1 MLVALPCLVLVLFLP
16 GYFLL
21 LLLGVQRGWAL
32 LLAPM
37 GSVAL
42 YGILANAYS
51 LVGVSSNLLSVFIVP
66 TAVVAILAVV
76 IRKRINRN
84 LIGYSTPQWGPV
96 VLAAVLGLAVG
107 MYTFVLVLPR
117 VDAVFQGWDN
127 VTHLNQIRS
136 FLDSGNWSSLRPS
149 NYLASADAAI
159 NPTPGA
165 GFYPSG
171 WHEVCA
177 LVALMSGASVSKVV
191 NAANYIFSS
200 LVYPIGVVV
209 MLQMLVGRRKQLLY
223 CGAVVSVSFSTF
235 PWMLLTFG
243 PIFPNLAAFC
253 LIPIGIVMAVSFV
266 KSIVRRRDVIR
277 AFILLLI
284 CVIALGIMQP
294 NALFTLAVLLY
305 FYFMYRI
312 RTYRRR
318 YKLLGKSCS
327 SNACANVFALV
338 CIALWTIALQTS
350 FIKPLLEF
358 HWYAFAGYWQELI
371 NILFLGY
378 SYGFGPGVPAQIVL
392 ALMVF
397 LGVLLSTRDSRQRW
411 IAQTYAFVCI
421 MLWVCACTDG
431 SLKTFLCGIWYTD
444 PCRMASMAS
453 MAAVPLAVLGL
464 DQVITVSV
472 GWYRVARV
480 KGPHLSRATVGTSV
494 VVVFLALNFA
504 RSYALPG
511 WERSGIQD
519 SFAAVANNVEEL
531 YAVDGQVAALT
542 QSEKDFA
549 QEALDSIPEGSL
561 VINDPADGSLVLYGI
576 DGMRCYYRKATGYG
590 DSELNDSVLIRTKL
604 KDIVSDTAV
613 RDAVN
618 HVGARYVLVL
628 DASNQAD
635 TYLKW
640 VPASD
645 EAFGGITGITDA
657 TPGFKTILSEGS
669 MRLYEIEE

>member
-21 LLLGVQRGWAL
+21 SLLGVQRGWAL

-42 YGILANAYS
+42 YGIVANAYS

-66 TAVVAILAVV
+66 TAVFAILAVV

-84 LIGYSTPQWGPV
+84 LIGYPTPQWGPIA
-96 VLAAVLGLAVG
+96 LAAALGLAVG

-117 VDAVFQGWDN
+117 TDAVFQGWDN

-149 NYLASADAAI
+149 NYLTSADAAI
-159 NPTPGA
+159 NPIPGA

-177 LVALMSGASVSKVV
+177 LVVLMSGATVAKVV
-191 NAANYIFSS
+191 NAANYMFSS
-200 LVYPIGVVV
+200 LVYPIGAVV
-209 MLQMLVGRRKQLLY
+209 MLQVLVGRRKQLLY

-397 LGVLLSTRDSRQRW
+397 LGVLLSTRDSGQRW

-431 SLKTFLCGIWYTD
+431 LLKTFLCGIWYTD
-444 PCRMASMAS
+444 PCRIASMAS
-453 MAAVPLAVLGL
+453 MAAVPLAALGL
-464 DQVITVSV
+464 DQVVTVSIR
-472 GWYRVARV
+472 WYGVAKV
-480 KGPHLSRATVGTSV
+480 EGPHLSKTTVGTGV

-511 WERSGIQD
+511 WEHSGIQD
-519 SFAAVANNVEEL
+519 SFTAVANNVQAL
-531 YAVDGQVAALT
+531 YAIDGQEAALT

-549 QEALDSIPEGSL
+549 QKVLDRIPADSL
-561 VINDPADGSLVLYGI
+561 VINNPTDGSLVLYGI
-576 DGMRCYYRKATGYG
+576 DGMRCYYRTATGYD

-604 KDIVSDTAV
+604 KDIASDTAV

-635 TYLKW
+635 TYLSW
-640 VPASD
+640 MPASE